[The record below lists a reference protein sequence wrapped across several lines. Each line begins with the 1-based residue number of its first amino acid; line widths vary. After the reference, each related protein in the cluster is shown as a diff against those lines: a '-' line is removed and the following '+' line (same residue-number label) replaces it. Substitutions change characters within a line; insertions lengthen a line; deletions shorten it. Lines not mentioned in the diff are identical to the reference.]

1 MINSSMDLAPAPDMN
16 ESLKAPV
23 VELNVVETGDTKAPA
38 IEERVSPTHDDND
51 ASDESGDEWES
62 DSLYE
67 EALHFI
73 RDDQLSSGKSLHS
86 LLPLVQ
92 V

>member
-1 MINSSMDLAPAPDMN
+1 MN
-16 ESLKAPV
+16 ESLKSSV
-23 VELNVVETGDTKAPA
+23 VELNVVETGEAVIKETA
-38 IEERVSPTHDDND
+38 SPTHDGND

-73 RDDQLSSGKSLHS
+73 RDDQLSSG
-86 LLPLVQ
+86 
-92 V
+92 